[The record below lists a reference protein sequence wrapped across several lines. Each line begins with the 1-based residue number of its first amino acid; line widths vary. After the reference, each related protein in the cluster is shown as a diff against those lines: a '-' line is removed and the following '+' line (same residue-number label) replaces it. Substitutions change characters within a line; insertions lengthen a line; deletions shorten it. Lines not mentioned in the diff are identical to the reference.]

1 MRRTYNWNIPEP
13 AVLAE
18 DRASRLKYAP
28 ELSHVSKLGLVAM
41 LHVGLNF
48 SVAQRRK
55 PTFFGWSRRRTFFT
69 RCQLRFLY
77 FWRGVGYASYFWRD
91 ACHAFYFWRDACY
104 AFYFWRGAGY
114 DSYILVIEQYFLG
127 CKVITI
133 YEVIACYE
141 VNTFSYCQ
149 MYSFVR
155 GLNLKICCRGSE
167 PKTGSGLHIR
177 SKTMGSGKIF
187 SDFNFDGSIWQSD
200 LNESS
205 RRYCRLV
212 TLISLKFL
220 ILQII
225 GIFLKILSNK
235 CLF

>member
-1 MRRTYNWNIPEP
+1 MLRTYNWNIPEP

-104 AFYFWRGAGY
+104 AFYFWRGAAA
-114 DSYILVIEQYFLG
+114 
-127 CKVITI
+127 TI
-133 YEVIACYE
+133 PIYLWLN
-141 VNTFSYCQ
+141 NTFWVVKLLQ
-149 MYSFVR
+149 FM
-155 GLNLKICCRGSE
+155 KW
-167 PKTGSGLHIR
+167 LHVM
-177 SKTMGSGKIF
+177 KLTH
-187 SDFNFDGSIWQSD
+187 
-200 LNESS
+200 
-205 RRYCRLV
+205 
-212 TLISLKFL
+212 FL
-220 ILQII
+220 TV
-225 GIFLKILSNK
+225 K
-235 CLF
+235 CIALLEA